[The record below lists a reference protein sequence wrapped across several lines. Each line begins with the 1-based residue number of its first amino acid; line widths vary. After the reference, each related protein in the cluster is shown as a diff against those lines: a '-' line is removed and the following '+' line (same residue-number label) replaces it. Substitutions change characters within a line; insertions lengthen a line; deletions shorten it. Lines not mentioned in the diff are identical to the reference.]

1 VTMVERRR
9 RVAGGGWRIGDR
21 NGRGALKLLLSC
33 FFLAPWET
41 NGFGEGGQGARASSG
56 NIFFLRGPWE
66 MERSRT
72 VRPGAQRRDGPE
84 GSRKFGLELSMVVLR
99 LGLISLR
106 LLVGSWQVHRPS
118 PPHTAA
124 PAQHC
129 CSLQHSS
136 STRSS
141 TLADAAGD
149 KDALSF
155 WTCATV
161 QLCR

>member
-56 NIFFLRGPWE
+56 FLSWSVGNGKI
-66 MERSRT
+66 T
-72 VRPGAQRRDGPE
+72 HGTTRDGPE